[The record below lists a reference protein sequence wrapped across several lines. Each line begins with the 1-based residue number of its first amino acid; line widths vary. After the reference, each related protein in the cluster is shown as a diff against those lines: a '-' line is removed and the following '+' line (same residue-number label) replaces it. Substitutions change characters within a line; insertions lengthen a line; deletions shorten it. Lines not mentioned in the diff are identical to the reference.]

1 MNLTLFTAN
10 DFYLPFLG
18 KKINWDLIFISRP
31 PPSPTEVIYK
41 FYLKNLVD
49 VERNEV
55 DMFNNSHHSTTHENG
70 QF

>member
-41 FYLKNLVD
+41 FYLKN
-49 VERNEV
+49 
-55 DMFNNSHHSTTHENG
+55 
-70 QF
+70 